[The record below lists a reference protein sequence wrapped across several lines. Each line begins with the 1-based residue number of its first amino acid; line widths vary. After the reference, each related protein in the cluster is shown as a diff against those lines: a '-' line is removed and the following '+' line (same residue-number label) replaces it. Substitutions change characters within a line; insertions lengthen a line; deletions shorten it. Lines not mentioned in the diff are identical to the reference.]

1 MSISQDFLRTSLFMY
16 CTSVCKNQ
24 MGDSACKTLSVCYSF
39 CLRVFLSLCSLI
51 RAFLCCHFHPPEWE
65 TRDVASSLHSALT
78 VSFYSSLIAGQ
89 LRWKCSALKGANCR
103 RADKTGR
110 NDTWRFIFKSINE
123 YFKNILQNNTKLNI
137 ALAKLRARF
146 QQSTCRH
153 CIFQHL
159 DKVLC
164 LLIYCL
170 FNFSEL
176 SEWLKSTL
184 IHELFVA
191 KYSVN
196 CKLNEGCIRLPWKN
210 KVTFKN
216 IGLLALNSLWLASD
230 FLFRDEKLPLND
242 LVLPWFWT
250 LISPLNVL

>member
-1 MSISQDFLRTSLFMY
+1 MLLHHFTAHWLFRFIHLWSQ
-16 CTSVCKNQ
+16 
-24 MGDSACKTLSVCYSF
+24 
-39 CLRVFLSLCSLI
+39 
-51 RAFLCCHFHPPEWE
+51 
-65 TRDVASSLHSALT
+65 ASSDESAQHWKART
-78 VSFYSSLIAGQ
+78 VGERTKLEGTT
-89 LRWKCSALKGANCR
+89 L
-103 RADKTGR
+103 
-110 NDTWRFIFKSINE
+110 KSINE
-123 YFKNILQNNTKLNI
+123 YFKSILQNNTKLNI

-184 IHELFVA
+184 IHELLVA

-242 LVLPWFWT
+242 LVLPWLWT